1 MYNSSTRMFLKSILG
16 VTPKVTQTGGNSEWH
31 EAFSQ
36 TSFIAKIAATPVPVV
51 STEWEGRLKN

>member
-1 MYNSSTRMFLKSILG
+1 MFLNSILG